1 MSQLPRVS
9 ADARHSIHPDLRSMA
24 GYALGS
30 FGEDGSGAAHNPYPT
45 REQYAKVESDYRR
58 ALEEYNK
65 KLDEA
70 AGEQGKEGES
80 AAMPV
85 PPVRQPPTMLAAMQR
100 PDLTAAARKSILQKI
115 APPITNLEKKYKV
128 VFNSDAR
135 RNPSHTSTNDFTVD
149 VTSDLLPVRINGFEI
164 VGYSLPQSEWS
175 IEPYENSIPSRFG
188 WCAYPGSRAF
198 GLVSRTFDLNLPAYP
213 PGEPFSYN
221 GVPQLIYAEMP
232 LVRNPIT
239 RIEVVPA
246 MGAEPKRVLL
256 TFARRVGTCLDFLI
270 ERTHGNLRHPF
281 SILELQDV
289 GLQNAVGNYPGRFE
303 LSRADAI
310 VQDVQLPYMNRYVG
324 EGILPP
330 EPLLEERELYV
341 QPAAA
346 EESLY
351 TLAVVDPVFTQYF
364 QDNTEVAVTAQ
375 NAIASLGFLHMR
387 PPATAVE
394 VGTMFTVQLNGIVTQ
409 RLALQDLALN
419 STDPPTKQG
428 AVDALRGMLSP
439 VVDVNL
445 FQMKPGNRSTRTTTQ
460 LASHSHRFRL
470 SVGWVFGNFPIDVPM
485 WYKRSID
492 VDNIDPVVLNTMV
505 QPIMSTAADAVAQ
518 SWGFPK
524 GITAEL
530 VLSEATRSTYA
541 CLDPP
546 TLGPDF
552 TTDCTA
558 VPENVPLSEYFQSLN
573 TTALSMKFLPHA
585 SNAPNFEIRIETA
598 DGTPTDVQVPAGE
611 YRPWPLAVAIT
622 NAIRNYPAL
631 RPLQIVVTPSMLEAY
646 GNTAAGF
653 RFASTAP
660 IPQTFNL
667 RFDQL
672 SLNPNLIQ
680 PTRLGYRGIAYTGAS
695 MYDPKL
701 LNVMDDPYAG
711 FTTPVTFPATEVG
724 NGVPSPMPI
733 VPFFLSA
740 FNNKR
745 LQITHIGY
753 SAVDAVL
760 DYPSGSPPVA
770 LSAPPASSL
779 TIPLLQP
786 ALFSHTQSITLQT
799 GSTGLD
805 PSGNVPLTFQSPNP
819 PGTGLW
825 YAGVQ
830 ETPAPTALTL
840 AGGGWSLDGSFAP
853 LPGPGRSDPLLS
865 AAAIQS
871 IVALIHNNT
880 ATLDGLTLG
889 QTFVDLWGK
898 AGQAYGGGTAPPPQD
913 GDYRILAASSSL
925 TLPPLSTIDA
935 YVTAIATHTNTRA
948 SFNELGALMVR
959 LLIEA
964 GGSGALAGN
973 NGGVSTLTLGDCII
987 AYSSASQPVSYMS
1000 DLLADMVTVLFWK
1013 LGAGA
1018 ITATTI
1024 TPLSVPA
1031 ALDVSK
1037 LYYVELDQPNGFAI
1051 ASPGGSSFDA
1061 AQVEVYELNDFL
1073 VAFKLLPG
1081 CCVGDPGT
1089 LTFTA
1094 SITYGSGSHSPVPI
1108 NTFYCTG
1115 PPGPL
1120 AGVPLTS
1127 GTFVGISYDTAT
1139 LSPSSTPPLIAPTE
1153 AEDIQV
1159 DTVNGFIT
1167 FTLKQNIPL
1176 QTLTLNF
1183 DNVPGPG
1190 TSAYT
1195 IAVVDSVATTI
1206 GKAVFVAQNYR
1217 TSLNATALLS
1227 LTGTNRYPFNIE
1239 AALDNLLGPSATQG
1253 ITSLEE
1259 IVDVLI
1265 DAPDPGVSSSKAV
1278 TLVPATMPFVLFD
1291 DLATSPFTTAL
1302 NLQQDSRDVAV
1313 SIISFA
1319 FLAPDTALAK
1329 CSITRINE
1337 NPYSIDF
1344 ISRISRGIRPERMG
1358 FQEDEYTADLNRVSY
1373 PPGIALYTGT
1383 IGSAIDIERAS
1394 SPYVLM
1400 SIQVNGTPTPA
1411 PITQR
1416 ADGVDLRRIEYYD
1429 GSTTYGGS
1437 YQDYAYN
1444 GNVISISTSDDPAL
1458 DRQIINATAYVQL
1471 GGDGSTLRMLDRQ
1484 DDRSPIMLPTSTYV
1498 NLIRFV
1504 IMRPD
1509 GTLYNFHGK
1518 RTMIALRF
1526 MSWPDN
1532 PNFLAA
1538 ASSSK

>member
-1 MSQLPRVS
+1 
-9 ADARHSIHPDLRSMA
+9 MA

-30 FGEDGSGAAHNPYPT
+30 SSSNGLPDETPYPT

-58 ALEEYNK
+58 ALHEYNK

-70 AGEQGKEGES
+70 AQGKGDHAD
-80 AAMPV
+80 AADHAAPV

-135 RNPSHTSTNDFTVD
+135 RNPSHTSTNDFTID

-188 WCAYPGSRAF
+188 WCAYPGNRAF
-198 GLVSRTFDLNLPAYP
+198 GIASRTFDLNLPPYP
-213 PGEPFSYN
+213 PNEPFSYN

-239 RIEVVPA
+239 RVEVVPA
-246 MGAEPKRVLL
+246 MGSAPKRVLL
-256 TFARRVGTCLDFLI
+256 TFARRVGTCIDFLI
-270 ERTHGNLRHPF
+270 ERIPGSLRHPF

-303 LSRADAI
+303 LSRSDMI
-310 VQDVQLPYMNRYVG
+310 VQDVQLPYLNRYVG
-324 EGILPP
+324 EGILAP
-330 EPLLEERELYV
+330 EPLLEEREVYV
-341 QPAAA
+341 QPSAT

-364 QDNTEVAVTAQ
+364 QDNTDVSITAQ

-409 RLALQDLALN
+409 RMALQDLALN
-419 STDPPTKQG
+419 STDPPTRQG
-428 AVDALRGMLSP
+428 AIDALRGMLSP
-439 VVDVNL
+439 VVDLNL

-470 SVGWVFGNFPIDVPM
+470 SVGWLFGNFPIDVPM
-485 WYKRSID
+485 WYKRSMD

-505 QPIMSTAADAVAQ
+505 QPIMSTTGDIAATE
-518 SWGFPK
+518 WGLPK

-530 VLSEATRSTYA
+530 VLSEGTRSTYA

-546 TLGPDF
+546 LLGPDF

-585 SNAPNFEIRIETA
+585 SNAANFEIRIETA
-598 DGTPTDVQVPAGE
+598 DGTPTDVQVPSGE

-672 SLNPNLIQ
+672 GLNPNLIQ

-753 SAVDAVL
+753 SAVDSLL
-760 DYPSGSPPVA
+760 DYPTGDLAAA
-770 LSAPPASSL
+770 LSAPPASSI

-786 ALFSHTQSITLQT
+786 SLFSHTQSITLQT
-799 GSTGLD
+799 GIVLTD
-805 PSGNVPLTFQSPNP
+805 PSANVPLTFESLNP

-825 YAGVQ
+825 YEGVQ

-853 LPGPGRSDPLLS
+853 LAGPGRSDVNLS
-865 AAAIQS
+865 GAAIQS

-898 AGQAYGGGTAPPPQD
+898 AGQAYGGGTTPPAQD

-925 TLPPLSTIDA
+925 TLPPLATIDA
-935 YVTAIATHTNTRA
+935 YVTAIAAHTNTRA
-948 SFNELGALMVR
+948 SFNELGALMIR

-964 GGSGALAGN
+964 GGSGSLAGN
-973 NGGVSTLTLGDCII
+973 NGGISTLTLGNCII
-987 AYSSASQPVSYMS
+987 AYSSASQPISYMS
-1000 DLLADMVTVLFWK
+1000 DLLADMITVLYWK
-1013 LGAGA
+1013 LGASA
-1018 ITATTI
+1018 VTPITSLA
-1024 TPLSVPA
+1024 VPA
-1031 ALDVSK
+1031 ALDIGT
-1037 LYYVELDQPNGFAI
+1037 LYYVELDLPNAFAI
-1051 ASPGGSSFDA
+1051 ASPGGSSFDST
-1061 AQVEVYELNDFL
+1061 QVEIYELNDFL

-1108 NTFYCTG
+1108 NTFYCAG

-1120 AGVPLTS
+1120 SGPTLTAGTIAGV
-1127 GTFVGISYDTAT
+1127 SYDVTT
-1139 LSPSSTPPLIAPTE
+1139 LAPSSTPPVIAATQ
-1153 AEDIQV
+1153 AEDIQI

-1167 FTLKQNIPL
+1167 FTVKQNIPL

-1195 IAVVDSVATTI
+1195 ITVVDSVATTL
-1206 GKAVFVAQNYR
+1206 GKALLISQNYR

-1291 DLATSPFTTAL
+1291 DLAGSSFTAAL
-1302 NLQQDSRDVAV
+1302 NLQQDSREIAV

-1319 FLAPDTALAK
+1319 FLAPNAALAK

-1358 FQEDEYTADLNRVSY
+1358 FQEDEYTADLNRVPY

-1400 SIQVNGTPTPA
+1400 SIQVNGTPSPA

-1444 GNVISISTSDDPAL
+1444 GNVISISTSDDPSL
-1458 DRQIINATAYVQL
+1458 DKQIINATAYVQL

-1538 ASSSK
+1538 ASGK